1 MGEIAK
7 NQPTLNQAPHE
18 GSRYASDSIGHDNA
32 RHTMAGMAPLGC
44 YLLCL
49 SPLIAVITNW
59 PVYTS
64 GGEEGGWRGGAT
76 L

>member
-1 MGEIAK
+1 
-7 NQPTLNQAPHE
+7 
-18 GSRYASDSIGHDNA
+18 
-32 RHTMAGMAPLGC
+32 MAGMAPLGC

-64 GGEEGGWRGGAT
+64 GGEEGGEGRHCNGVCRVTKVLVPQHGAALELRVT
-76 L
+76 LRPE